1 MSVAVGTSGSGMGA
15 GSLDRFPDRRKARSV
30 RRLTVI
36 VSLLAVSLSGIL
48 ASTAA
53 AAASEPLGKV
63 TVEGEAGQK
72 PTLKFDAPFSTGK
85 TVHSVLVAGTGDKLA
100 KGQKV
105 TFDYVVVDGR
115 TGKELATSFGSTQ
128 GTALLDKSQVTPGI
142 VSGFLDANV
151 GSRVLVAVAPKEG
164 VAKGLA
170 GSGVKKSDTLLF
182 LIDVKTVRTPLD
194 RAQGAA
200 VTPASGLPTVQLDG
214 SGKPTITVPGAGVAA
229 PAGLVV
235 QPLVTGTGPVVTAGQ
250 TITVH
255 YTGVIYGS
263 GKQFDSSWDR
273 GTPIDF
279 AIGTG
284 KVIAGWDE
292 GIVGQTVGSQV
303 LLVVP
308 PDKGYGTNGNSS
320 AGISG
325 TDSLVFVVDILDA
338 Y

>member
-1 MSVAVGTSGSGMGA
+1 M
-15 GSLDRFPDRRKARSV
+15 

-48 ASTAA
+48 ASTAS
-53 AAASEPLGKV
+53 AAASGPLGKV
-63 TVEGEAGQK
+63 TVEGEEGREAHVEVRRAVLDGEDRPHGAGGRNRRQAGQR
-72 PTLKFDAPFSTGK
+72 SEG
-85 TVHSVLVAGTGDKLA
+85 H
-100 KGQKV
+100 
-105 TFDYVVVDGR
+105 FDYVVVDGR

-170 GSGVKKSDTLLF
+170 SSGVKKSDTLLF

-214 SGKPTITVPGAGVAA
+214 TGKPTITVPGVVRRARRPGRAAARHRHRAGRHRRPDHHRALHRGDLRQRQAVR
-229 PAGLVV
+229 LVV
-235 QPLVTGTGPVVTAGQ
+235 GPRQ
-250 TITVH
+250 
-255 YTGVIYGS
+255 
-263 GKQFDSSWDR
+263 
-273 GTPIDF
+273 PIDF
-279 AIGTG
+279 PIGTG

>member
-1 MSVAVGTSGSGMGA
+1 MAVAASGSRMGA
-15 GSLDRFPDRRKARSV
+15 GSLHRLPAPERQVPV
-30 RRLTVI
+30 RRFAVI

-48 ASTAA
+48 ATTAGAA
-53 AAASEPLGKV
+53 ATGPLDKV
-63 TVEGEAGQK
+63 TVAGESGQK
-72 PTLKFDAPFSTGK
+72 PTLTFGEPFSTAK
-85 TVHSVLVAGTGDKLA
+85 TVHRVLVAGTGEKLV

-105 TFDYVVVDGR
+105 TFDYVVVNGR
-115 TGKELATSFGSTQ
+115 TGKELATSFGGAPGS
-128 GTALLDKSQVTPGI
+128 AVLDKTQVTPGI

-170 GSGVKKSDTLLF
+170 SSGVKKSDTLLF
-182 LIDVKTVRTPLD
+182 LIDVKTVRAPLT

-214 SGKPTITVPGAGVAA
+214 TGKPTITVPGAGVAA
-229 PAGLVV
+229 PTNLVV

-255 YTGVIYGS
+255 YTGVIFGT

-284 KVIAGWDE
+284 KVIKGWDE

-308 PDKGYGTNGNSS
+308 PDKGYGTSGNTS

-325 TDSLVFVVDILDA
+325 TDALVFVVDILDA